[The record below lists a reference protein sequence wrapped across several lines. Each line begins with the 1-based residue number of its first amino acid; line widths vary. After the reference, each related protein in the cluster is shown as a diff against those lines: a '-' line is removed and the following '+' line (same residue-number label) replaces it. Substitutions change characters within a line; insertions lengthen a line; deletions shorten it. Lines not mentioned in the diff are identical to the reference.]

1 MLETIYSIS
10 LIIIAISFGLI
21 LIRLFKG
28 PTLPDRIV
36 ALDMITTG
44 AIGFIGVYAII
55 TNSTKILD
63 VGLIIGLISFLGTVA
78 FAMFIERRKENE
90 RNN

>member
-1 MLETIYSIS
+1 MLDIIYSIS

>member
-1 MLETIYSIS
+1 
-10 LIIIAISFGLI
+10 
-21 LIRLFKG
+21 
-28 PTLPDRIV
+28 
-36 ALDMITTG
+36 MITTG
-44 AIGFIGVYAII
+44 AIGFIAVYAII

-78 FAMFIERRKENE
+78 FAMFIERRKEYE

>member
-1 MLETIYSIS
+1 MLEIIYSIS
-10 LIIIAISFGLI
+10 IILISISFGLI
-21 LIRLFKG
+21 VIRLFKG

-44 AIGFIGVYAII
+44 AIGFIAVYAIL

-63 VGLIIGLISFLGTVA
+63 VGLIVGLISFLGTVA
-78 FAMFIERRKENE
+78 FAMFLERRQKNE
-90 RNN
+90 RSN